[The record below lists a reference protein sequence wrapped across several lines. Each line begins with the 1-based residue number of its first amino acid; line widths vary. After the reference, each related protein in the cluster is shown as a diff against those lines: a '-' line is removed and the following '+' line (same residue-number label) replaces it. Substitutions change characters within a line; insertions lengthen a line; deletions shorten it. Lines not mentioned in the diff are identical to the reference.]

1 MSKEVRLLAV
11 LVLLTGLLA
20 GVAPMAS
27 AGGPWYVSTTGD
39 DGNDCQSWAAACRTI
54 QAAVNKAGAGDTI
67 YVAAGTDTLTSTV
80 SVNKANLQIVGAG
93 SSSTILQVSAAT
105 GYVFSITADGVTV
118 RDLQIYKT
126 DKSGPHNLI
135 YIGADNVTIR
145 DNIIRGQYV
154 LGDPDVSRAM
164 EVAYGS
170 TGLTIQGNTIHSLRQ
185 PAYINGSTASPTTG
199 TIANN
204 HVYGTRGWVIA
215 GANMTFTGNTW
226 GSGAQANYLDIV
238 ILAGT
243 DPSYYPDIVAVS
255 EANNNA
261 VVEDQRVSPAVLSDV
276 FVDDSAAAGGDGTV
290 TRPYQTIGAGITRA
304 VAGGTVH
311 VAAGTYNESQ
321 ILITKAL
328 TVQGAGIDQSIV
340 DGDSYAGLPAEGLVR
355 IVTTGDVTFTGF
367 TLREAGATG
376 GSKPVRVGIFARS
389 SAPGNTFTITYNK
402 ILGSNNPDDEEDYGF
417 YAHTSYASLVFQ
429 HNIVTQTGANAIL
442 LERHFGPTDVSYNTL
457 DAGCWGT
464 DVIFNMTY
472 DGDVTTPQIVHANT
486 FDMGTGGP
494 FDYAHRAAAVTFA
507 SAFTGAAGKFTN
519 VQITDNII
527 TNLKSYRRG
536 PGLWNNSG
544 GDGSGG
550 DTTGAVISG
559 NIITGT
565 GAANSDGIQIV
576 GKASNTVIENNK
588 VTNVDRSFRGRVWN
602 GHVATGTVLR
612 NNSFSGNTTGLVWEG
627 TSTLDAELNW
637 WGHASGPYHPTL
649 NPSGTGDPVSDNV
662 DFDPWLGT
670 KPLWQLVEEASP
682 GDTIILGAGTYPGG
696 VVIDKPLTLVGVD
709 GTVIGPGSDGITVSA
724 NDVTIDSITLDGT
737 GGDPGDVGIRVLN
750 DVERLWVRNC
760 EIRDWP
766 DDGIHFN
773 GAITGL
779 KVVDNYIHD
788 NGGDGMEFNA
798 TPAGT
803 VQIYGNALRAN
814 TGYGVN
820 AVSGSVVAEYN
831 EWGHIDGPA
840 SGDGVS
846 GSVDYDPWVFGAVYA
861 DVVPDPAR
869 VREGENVDVDIKVDT
884 ANLYGAQF
892 SLTFDPAKLKVVSTT
907 DSGAGYFKG
916 SQECSTTYN
925 NTLGTLTFH
934 CSRGGTDTAVSG
946 SGVKLLTITFQ
957 AQEITGTSTTATIDL
972 DASKVRLGALGGV
985 NIYVDSVTDDTL
997 TILGTTTVSGVV
1009 DLQGRD
1015 NDSGAVVDPLAG
1027 VTYGYDPSPVTTG
1040 PWGTYS
1046 FSNMTD
1052 DTYTFKIEM
1061 ARYLDAS
1068 AVVVVSGDTMTL
1080 NKAILLG
1087 GDVNDSDEID
1097 ITDLSSIGGK
1107 FGETVN
1113 PATTPQDINYDGLV
1127 DILDLV
1133 LAAGN
1138 YGLTSSPWTP

>member
-1 MSKEVRLLAV
+1 MSKKVRLLAV

-39 DGNDCQSWAAACRTI
+39 DGNDCLSWATACRTI

-126 DKSGPHNLI
+126 DKSGSHNLI

-311 VAAGTYNESQ
+311 VAAGEYVEGPQLVIDKDLSIVGADKTTTIIKPAVDTGSSGDSRGWFLVQDGKAFNMSKVTLDGTGKKVYQAIRSRGSGTIHDCVFTNIKYNES
-321 ILITKAL
+321 
-328 TVQGAGIDQSIV
+328 GPG
-340 DGDSYAGLPAEGLVR
+340 YAGFAIVAFGTPAMNV
-355 IVTTGDVTFTGF
+355 DVTNCTFTEIG
-367 TLREAGATG
+367 
-376 GSKPVRVGIFARS
+376 RVGVLYF
-389 SAPGNTFTITYNK
+389 
-402 ILGSNNPDDEEDYGF
+402 
-417 YAHTSYASLVFQ
+417 
-429 HNIVTQTGANAIL
+429 
-442 LERHFGPTDVSYNTL
+442 
-457 DAGCWGT
+457 
-464 DVIFNMTY
+464 
-472 DGDVTTPQIVHANT
+472 
-486 FDMGTGGP
+486 
-494 FDYAHRAAAVTFA
+494 
-507 SAFTGAAGKFTN
+507 
-519 VQITDNII
+519 
-527 TNLKSYRRG
+527 
-536 PGLWNNSG
+536 
-544 GDGSGG
+544 GSG
-550 DTTGAVISG
+550 
-559 NIITGT
+559 ITGST
-565 GAANSDGIQIV
+565 
-576 GKASNTVIENNK
+576 
-588 VTNVDRSFRGRVWN
+588 
-602 GHVATGTVLR
+602 
-612 NNSFSGNTTGLVWEG
+612 FSGNTYTGKGTGNWLDYGLEVGGGANVTAHNNTISNCLGVASSDGSTSAGILVTTYYG
-627 TSTLDAELNW
+627 AGTKATITDNTLTGNTTGVTVGYDASDTSTVVARNNNISGNTEYGIVSTAPAVDAELNW

-750 DVERLWVRNC
+750 GVERLWVRNC

-831 EWGHIDGPA
+831 EWGDIAGPTGTN
-840 SGDGVS
+840 GDGVS
-846 GSVDYDPWVFGAVYA
+846 GSVDYDPWVFGKVYA

-925 NTLGTLTFH
+925 NTSGTLTFH

-985 NIYVDSVTDDTL
+985 NIYVDSVTDDSL

-1087 GDVNDSDEID
+1087 GDVDDDDDIA